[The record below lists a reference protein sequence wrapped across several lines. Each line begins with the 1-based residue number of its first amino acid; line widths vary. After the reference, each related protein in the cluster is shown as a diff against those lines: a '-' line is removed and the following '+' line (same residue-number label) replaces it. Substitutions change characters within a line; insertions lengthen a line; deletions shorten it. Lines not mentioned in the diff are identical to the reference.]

1 MTRSRPKLDAGDLAM
16 LATAL
21 IWAGNNALTKAFVDD
36 IGAVPYVFGRFAIVC
51 TLLFAWLLIRGI
63 DLHIDRA
70 DYGRFLLT
78 GITGYALYNLLFTVG
93 LEHTSAFSVAVLVA
107 LGPVFALIFAA
118 VRKIER
124 VRPVQWAGVACAMS
138 GVTVF
143 VGDKL
148 AGSSPALGDIL
159 SIIAAA
165 SFAVYTLA
173 TRPIVRK
180 YGSPV
185 VTAWSAL
192 IGMIVSLPITLPSVL
207 DQPWGDVRLAT
218 WGALFYSGAMSML
231 VAYTI
236 WGWAI
241 ERKGVGRTVPY
252 LYLVP
257 LLTGAMAI
265 LFLDER
271 LGVAQVIGG
280 ALVLCGVGLARRT
293 HSLQPISQP
302 AASPNPYP
310 AQGSDSGRSL
320 GAIPLDRR

>member
-1 MTRSRPKLDAGDLAM
+1 M
-16 LATAL
+16 LATVL
-21 IWAGNNALTKAFVDD
+21 IWAGNNAITKAFVDD
-36 IGAVPYVFGRFAIVC
+36 IGAVPYVFGRFVIVC
-51 TLLFAWLLIRGI
+51 VLLFAWLLVRRVSLRIERE
-63 DLHIDRA
+63 

-78 GITGYALYNLLFTVG
+78 GLTGYAIYNLLFTVG

-118 VRKIER
+118 ALRIER
-124 VRPVQWAGVACAMS
+124 VRPVQWAGVACAMA
-138 GVTVF
+138 GVTLF

-148 AGSSPALGDIL
+148 AGSAPAIGDIL

-180 YGSPV
+180 YGSPI

-192 IGMIVSLPITLPSVL
+192 IGLVATLPITLPAVAGES
-207 DQPWGDVRLAT
+207 WRDVRIVT

-241 ERKGVGRTVPY
+241 ERKGVGRTAPF

-265 LFLDER
+265 LFLGESVK
-271 LGVAQVIGG
+271 VAQIAGG
-280 ALVLCGVGLARRT
+280 ALVLCGVGLARRSHT
-293 HSLQPISQP
+293 LQP
-302 AASPNPYP
+302 ATK
-310 AQGSDSGRSL
+310 D
-320 GAIPLDRR
+320 